1 MPVGLSASTIGRL
14 KEAWQDEHA
23 QRQKRDLSA
32 KRYVYVWADGI
43 YLEARLEDEK
53 QCIRV
58 LIGATSEGK
67 KELVGF
73 TVTAPTLFSPKSNG
87 PNVDNQRQGGSL
99 GLKR

>member
-1 MPVGLSASTIGRL
+1 
-14 KEAWQDEHA
+14 
-23 QRQKRDLSA
+23 
-32 KRYVYVWADGI
+32 
-43 YLEARLEDEK
+43 
-53 QCIRV
+53 V